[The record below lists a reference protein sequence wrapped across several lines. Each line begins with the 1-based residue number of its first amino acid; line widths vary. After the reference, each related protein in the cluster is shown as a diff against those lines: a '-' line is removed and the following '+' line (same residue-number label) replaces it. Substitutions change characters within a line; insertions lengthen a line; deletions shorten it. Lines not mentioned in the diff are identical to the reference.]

1 MKYYSI
7 ILIFLLPFSLRA
19 QTDTLANRRDSLFPE
34 INMQFD
40 SSLNK
45 TKPLSILHLKSFLNI
60 YKSDRAFVQPDKNS
74 SEDEEPLYDFTEEEL
89 NSGFTI
95 RELNAYMKNK
105 VLLNKILMDKYDEC
119 WWYRTKS
126 LGEILGIPD
135 MIIKTLMLGL
145 LLL

>member
-95 RELNAYMKNK
+95 RE
-105 VLLNKILMDKYDEC
+105 D
-119 WWYRTKS
+119 RKS
-126 LGEILGIPD
+126 VV
-135 MIIKTLMLGL
+135 
-145 LLL
+145 